1 MITIRPQQS
10 VFDLAVQTYG
20 RPEAAVQ
27 LAFENDRSLTD
38 ELVPGGELLEVSFEN
53 PKTEI
58 TAFYT
63 KKEIYPATAIMD
75 GESAIIDNNDPC
87 NLCKCFT

>member
-1 MITIRPQQS
+1 MT
-10 VFDLAVQTYG
+10 DLAVQTYG

-27 LAFENDRSLTD
+27 MALDNDQSLTD
-38 ELVPGGELLEVSFEN
+38 ELVPGAELLEVEFEN

-58 TAFYT
+58 TAFYS
-63 KKEIYPATAIMD
+63 KKEIYPATAITD
-75 GESAIIDNNDPC
+75 GESEIIDNNDPC